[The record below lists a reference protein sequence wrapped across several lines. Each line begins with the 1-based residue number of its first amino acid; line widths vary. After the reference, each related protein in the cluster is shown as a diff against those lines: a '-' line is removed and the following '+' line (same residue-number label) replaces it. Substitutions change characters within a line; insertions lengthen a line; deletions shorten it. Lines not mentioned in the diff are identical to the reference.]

1 MVADSKRQAL
11 KEQAKKEEREADE
24 RYLIEYLEREERE
37 QAFRKAEIRA
47 ERLALSKGQVYQK
60 QA

>member
-1 MVADSKRQAL
+1 MMEDSKRQAI
-11 KEQAKKEEREADE
+11 KEQAKKEEREEDE
-24 RYLIEYLEREERE
+24 RYLLEYLEREERE

-47 ERLALSKGQVYQK
+47 ERLALGKGLVYQK